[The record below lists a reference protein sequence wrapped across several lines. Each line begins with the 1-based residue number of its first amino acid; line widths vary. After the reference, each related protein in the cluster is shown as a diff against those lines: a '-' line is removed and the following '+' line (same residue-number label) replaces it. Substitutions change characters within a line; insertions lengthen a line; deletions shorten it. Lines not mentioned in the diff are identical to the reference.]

1 MIENA
6 ACDDKIEACL
16 CVFQETFKIS
26 KQKARLIEI
35 KKLFNNET
43 FWVTNRICPGRSN
56 GGWKLLCG
64 LTTLVRNNMA
74 RQA

>member
-16 CVFQETFKIS
+16 YVSQETFKIS

-35 KKLFNNET
+35 KNSIIMRHF
-43 FWVTNRICPGRSN
+43 R
-56 GGWKLLCG
+56 
-64 LTTLVRNNMA
+64 
-74 RQA
+74 RQIAFASIAVMEAGSSFAV

>member
-6 ACDDKIEACL
+6 ACNDKIEACL
-16 CVFQETFKIS
+16 CVSQKTFKIS

-35 KKLFNNET
+35 KKLYNNET
-43 FWVTNRICPGRSN
+43 FEATNRICLDRRN

-64 LTTLVRNNMA
+64 LTILVRNNMA
-74 RQA
+74 SQA

>member
-16 CVFQETFKIS
+16 CVSQETFKIS

-35 KKLFNNET
+35 KKLYNNET
-43 FWVTNRICPGRSN
+43 FWATNRICLGRRN

-74 RQA
+74 RQT